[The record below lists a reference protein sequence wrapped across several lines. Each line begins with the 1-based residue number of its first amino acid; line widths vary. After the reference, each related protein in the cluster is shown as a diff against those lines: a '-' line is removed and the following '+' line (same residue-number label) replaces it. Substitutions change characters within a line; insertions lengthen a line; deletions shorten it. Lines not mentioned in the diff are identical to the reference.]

1 MSRARIAL
9 AAVAVLAVVA
19 VAAVALAGGDEGG
32 NTDRPRRTVVTVG
45 DSSVRAEVAADEA
58 SLQRGLSGRDRLGAG
73 DGMLFLLPD
82 DSPSFWMKGMR
93 FALDMVW
100 IKNGRVVDVTAD
112 IPPPSGSGASLPT
125 YSPARPADRV
135 LEVNAGWAARHG
147 IGRGDI
153 VRVRGAAGAR
163 LSER

>member
-1 MSRARIAL
+1 MHMSRARITL

-19 VAAVALAGGDEGG
+19 VTAVALAGGEDGAD
-32 NTDRPRRTVVTVG
+32 DRARGAIVTVG
-45 DSSVRAEVAADEA
+45 DAPVRAEVADDEA
-58 SLQRGLSGRDRLGAG
+58 SLERGLSGRNRLGAD

-93 FALDMVW
+93 FPLDVVW

-112 IPPPSGSGASLPT
+112 VPPPSGPGARLPT
-125 YSPARPADRV
+125 YSPARPADRA

-147 IGRGDI
+147 VGPGDAVQ
-153 VRVRGAAGAR
+153 VRRAGGA
-163 LSER
+163 